1 LTAFVERA
9 SAAFDQTTSNAARI
23 VLYNAAF
30 RELAG
35 HSMQSH
41 LGSIIMLLVTMVIWG
56 STFVVTKGVNEQ
68 VQPFTLAL
76 VRVAIG
82 AVVLLGCALIR
93 QARGGS
99 HSPWSSLPWG
109 TIISMGLIGVV
120 LYYAVFNYSLVYT
133 SASQGALV
141 QSCIPAMTALVAVVW
156 LREHASAMRWA
167 GIALSMV
174 GVLIVFSGA
183 DAESGSGSLLGNVLM
198 FISAVLWGIYT
209 SMAKRVATYDPL
221 QVTAGI
227 ISVGAV
233 MLLPLAAFEVGAA
246 GMPSI
251 DLQAWFGMAY
261 LGAGASGL
269 AYMMY
274 SAALKHVDASEAGVY
289 TNLIPI
295 VGVITGIMLGEPL
308 SARAIIGGVVVL
320 VGVWLTS
327 RQPTPVSPQ
336 RTSTAP

>member
-1 LTAFVERA
+1 
-9 SAAFDQTTSNAARI
+9 
-23 VLYNAAF
+23 
-30 RELAG
+30 
-35 HSMQSH
+35 
-41 LGSIIMLLVTMVIWG
+41 MLLVTMVIWG

-82 AVVLLGCALIR
+82 AIVLLGCALIR
-93 QARGGS
+93 QARGSS
-99 HSPWSSLPWG
+99 HSPWSALPWG
-109 TIISMGLIGVV
+109 TMISMALIGVV

-156 LREHASAMRWA
+156 LREHASAMRWT
-167 GIALSMV
+167 GIALSMI

-198 FISAVLWGIYT
+198 FLSAVLWGVYT

-227 ISVGAV
+227 VGAGAV
-233 MLLPLAAFEVGAA
+233 MLIPLAAFEVAAA
-246 GMPSI
+246 GMPTV
-251 DLQAWFGMAY
+251 DLQGWLGMAY
-261 LGAGASGL
+261 LGVGASGV
-269 AYMMY
+269 AYLMY

-295 VGVITGIMLGEPL
+295 VGVITGILLGDPL
-308 SARAIIGGVVVL
+308 SARAIVGGLVVL

-327 RQPTPVSPQ
+327 RQPAPASPP

>member
-1 LTAFVERA
+1 
-9 SAAFDQTTSNAARI
+9 
-23 VLYNAAF
+23 
-30 RELAG
+30 
-35 HSMQSH
+35 MQSH
-41 LGSIIMLLVTMVIWG
+41 LASIVMLLVTMVIWG

-93 QARGGS
+93 QARGGN
-99 HSPWSSLPWG
+99 HSPWPALPWG
-109 TIISMGLIGVV
+109 TMIAMALIGVV
-120 LYYAVFNYSLVYT
+120 LYYAVFNYALVYT

-167 GIALSMV
+167 GIGLSMI
-174 GVLIVFSGA
+174 GVLIVFSGGA
-183 DAESGSGSLLGNVLM
+183 DAESGSASLLGNVLM

-209 SMAKRVATYDPL
+209 SMAKRVAKYDPL

-227 ISVGAV
+227 VAAGAV
-233 MLLPLAAFEVGAA
+233 MLVPLAAFEVGAG
-246 GMPSI
+246 GMPGV
-251 DLQAWFGMAY
+251 DLQAWLGMAY
-261 LGAGASGL
+261 LGAGASGV
-269 AYMMY
+269 AYLMY

-295 VGVITGIMLGEPL
+295 VGVITGMMLGDPL
-308 SARAIIGGVVVL
+308 SARAIIGGLVVL

-327 RQPTPVSPQ
+327 RQPVATQSQ
-336 RTSTAP
+336 AKA

>member
-68 VQPFTLAL
+68 VEPFTLAL

-295 VGVITGIMLGEPL
+295 VGVITGIMLGDPL

>member
-1 LTAFVERA
+1 
-9 SAAFDQTTSNAARI
+9 
-23 VLYNAAF
+23 
-30 RELAG
+30 
-35 HSMQSH
+35 MQSH
-41 LGSIIMLLVTMVIWG
+41 LASIVMLLVTMVIWG

-93 QARGGS
+93 QARGGN
-99 HSPWSSLPWG
+99 HSPWPALPWG
-109 TIISMGLIGVV
+109 TMIAMSLIGVV
-120 LYYAVFNYSLVYT
+120 LYYAVFNYALVYT

-167 GIALSMV
+167 GIGLSMI
-174 GVLIVFSGA
+174 GVLIVFSGGA
-183 DAESGSGSLLGNVLM
+183 DAESGSASLLGNVLM

-209 SMAKRVATYDPL
+209 SMAKRVAKYDPL

-227 ISVGAV
+227 VAAGAV
-233 MLLPLAAFEVGAA
+233 MLVPLAAFEVGAG
-246 GMPSI
+246 GMPGV
-251 DLQAWFGMAY
+251 DLQAWLGMAY
-261 LGAGASGL
+261 LGAGASGV
-269 AYMMY
+269 AYLMY

-295 VGVITGIMLGEPL
+295 VGVITGMMLGDPL
-308 SARAIIGGVVVL
+308 SARAIIGGLVVL

-327 RQPTPVSPQ
+327 RQPVATQSQ
-336 RTSTAP
+336 AKA